1 MGTLRCAPSQA
12 LLGSRRLVKIAHR
25 PHTIDTEVKST
36 LGMTL
41 RERRR
46 LPAVRIASRLQGRPV
61 AKPAVATDP
70 QVPNQTVLVVEDE
83 VLLRLVA
90 ADELRQQG
98 CGVIEAAS
106 ADEAMAVLRTGTKI
120 DLLLTDIQLQGTLDG
135 IGLARFVRSNLP
147 RSKVIAVSGQ
157 LSAMRGNE
165 LFDAF
170 FPKPYAMDHLVK
182 CVRQLLDR
190 HDEPFLNE
198 NNIAS
203 RRLD

>member
-1 MGTLRCAPSQA
+1 
-12 LLGSRRLVKIAHR
+12 
-25 PHTIDTEVKST
+25 
-36 LGMTL
+36 
-41 RERRR
+41 
-46 LPAVRIASRLQGRPV
+46 V
-61 AKPAVATDP
+61 AKPAAATDSE
-70 QVPNQTVLVVEDE
+70 VPNQTVLVVEDE

-98 CGVIEAAS
+98 YGVTEAAN
-106 ADEAMAVLRTGTKI
+106 ADEAMAVLRAGTMI
-120 DLLLTDIQLQGTLDG
+120 DLVLTDIQLQGTLDG

-157 LSAMRGNE
+157 LSAMRGEE

-190 HDEPFLNE
+190 DDEPLDRNC
-198 NNIAS
+198 S

>member
-1 MGTLRCAPSQA
+1 M
-12 LLGSRRLVKIAHR
+12 
-25 PHTIDTEVKST
+25 
-36 LGMTL
+36 
-41 RERRR
+41 
-46 LPAVRIASRLQGRPV
+46 

-120 DLLLTDIQLQGTLDG
+120 DLVLTDIQLQGTLDG

-198 NNIAS
+198 NNIVS

>member
-1 MGTLRCAPSQA
+1 
-12 LLGSRRLVKIAHR
+12 
-25 PHTIDTEVKST
+25 
-36 LGMTL
+36 
-41 RERRR
+41 
-46 LPAVRIASRLQGRPV
+46 V
-61 AKPAVATDP
+61 AKPAVATDR
-70 QVPNQTVLVVEDE
+70 QVPNQIVLVVEDE
-83 VLLRLVA
+83 VLLRLMA

-120 DLLLTDIQLQGTLDG
+120 DLVLTDIQLQGTLDG

-170 FPKPYAMDHLVK
+170 VRKPYAMDHLVK

-190 HDEPFLNE
+190 HDDPLNE

>member
-1 MGTLRCAPSQA
+1 
-12 LLGSRRLVKIAHR
+12 
-25 PHTIDTEVKST
+25 
-36 LGMTL
+36 MTL

-70 QVPNQTVLVVEDE
+70 LVPNQTVLVVEDE

-120 DLLLTDIQLQGTLDG
+120 DLVLTDIQLQGTLDG

-190 HDEPFLNE
+190 HDEPFPNE

>member
-1 MGTLRCAPSQA
+1 
-12 LLGSRRLVKIAHR
+12 
-25 PHTIDTEVKST
+25 
-36 LGMTL
+36 
-41 RERRR
+41 
-46 LPAVRIASRLQGRPV
+46 
-61 AKPAVATDP
+61 
-70 QVPNQTVLVVEDE
+70 
-83 VLLRLVA
+83 
-90 ADELRQQG
+90 
-98 CGVIEAAS
+98 
-106 ADEAMAVLRTGTKI
+106 LRTGTKI
-120 DLLLTDIQLQGTLDG
+120 DLVLTDIQLQGALDG

-157 LSAMRGNE
+157 LSSMCGNE

-182 CVRQLLDR
+182 RVRQLLDR